1 MCNTATLFAHE
12 HLKMKI
18 LMKMLFR
25 CICVGCYLPS
35 CFSMKLCCGVSWCW
49 STLADIVTECF
60 YGSQND
66 LRVAII
72 VAVNLYTRN
81 IIYYIYNNYFLQFEM
96 RWYMYGS
103 LKLFWLWTNPVS
115 IWYAM
120 KYLNFYSKLV
130 LIWSVSTVCLFT
142 SKLKRRK
149 LYWSKQDFWR
159 NFSIFMN
166 KLLKN

>member
-1 MCNTATLFAHE
+1 MCWLLPPFLFFYETVLWSFLVLKHTSWHRHWMFLWFTKRSARGDNCRGEFIYSKH
-12 HLKMKI
+12 HL
-18 LMKMLFR
+18 LY
-25 CICVGCYLPS
+25 YL
-35 CFSMKLCCGVSWCW
+35 
-49 STLADIVTECF
+49 
-60 YGSQND
+60 
-66 LRVAII
+66 
-72 VAVNLYTRN
+72 
-81 IIYYIYNNYFLQFEM
+81 YIYNNYFLQFEM

-166 KLLKN
+166 KLLKKLTLWILS